1 MLNTSMGAW
10 LAVLPLLLGVTF
22 SSAATGEPSPSSFA
36 AEVSAVLQRN
46 CVSCHGE
53 DEQSGGLRL
62 DSYPS
67 VMRGG
72 DRGPVVV
79 ARDPDQSLLLQ
90 KVTRRDRPFMP
101 PKKTLPARDIALL
114 RTWIQSGAPR

>member
-1 MLNTSMGAW
+1 MLNIAMGAG
-10 LAVLPLLLGVTF
+10 LAVLHLLGLPAD
-22 SSAATGEPSPSSFA
+22 SAGSDEPSTPSFA

-62 DSYPS
+62 DSYS
-67 VMRGG
+67 AVMRGG

-79 ARDPDQSLLLQ
+79 PREPADSLLLQ

-101 PKKTLPARDIALL
+101 PRKTLAPRDILLL
-114 RTWIQSGAPR
+114 RSWIQGGSPR

>member
-1 MLNTSMGAW
+1 MLNIA
-10 LAVLPLLLGVTF
+10 LAITALLGVAPDSMPPDEPRAPSF
-22 SSAATGEPSPSSFA
+22 S
-36 AEVSAVLQRN
+36 AEVAAVLEKH

-62 DSYPS
+62 DSYPA

-79 ARDPDQSLLLQ
+79 ARDPDQSLILQ

-101 PKKTLPARDIALL
+101 PRKTLPAKDLLLL
-114 RTWIQSGAPR
+114 RTWIQAGAPR